1 MTHQDQDYEHI
12 KTRGCETPDY
22 VNTESSSPRLRTMN
36 TSRPA
41 RARERER
48 EREKERERER
58 ETERERERERHLIII
73 GGSIR
78 HKIVTTRGLCS
89 LPGQ

>member
-41 RARERER
+41 RERERER

-58 ETERERERERHLIII
+58 ERQRERESFHEELY
-73 GGSIR
+73 S
-78 HKIVTTRGLCS
+78 KITHTPNPV
-89 LPGQ
+89 